1 MPTASLRSRCV
12 ATLILS
18 LGLAVASTAQAQADY
33 PSKPVTV
40 VIPFPPA
47 GSTDVLGRL
56 LAQSMGKALQQSVVI
71 ENVGGAGG
79 TIGSAKV
86 ARATGDGYTLLFN
99 NMAQASAPALY
110 ARLPFDPLVD
120 FEPVGLVAEVPMIL
134 VARKTFPGDN
144 LQAVL
149 AYARANPDK
158 LNFAH
163 AGVGATSQLCEV
175 LLKQATGVKWTSVPY
190 KGTGPALNDLL
201 GGQVDLICDQPAST
215 LGHIRAG
222 AIKPIA
228 VATSARLKILPA
240 VPTMAESG
248 LPGFQLAVWHGLYA
262 PKGTPRPAIDKLATA
277 LQSALRDAPLVDRY
291 QEMSASIAPPEQA
304 TPDALRRHLRSDVD
318 RWKTTLKAAG
328 ILPE

>member
-1 MPTASLRSRCV
+1 MKPFQRPVMRLLALALTVFATGSAHAQTDFPT
-12 ATLILS
+12 
-18 LGLAVASTAQAQADY
+18 
-33 PSKPVTV
+33 KPLNL

-56 LAQSMGKALQQSVVI
+56 LGQSMGKALQQTLVV

-79 TIGSAKV
+79 TIGAGKV
-86 ARATGDGYTLLFN
+86 ARAAGDGYTLLFN

-110 ARLPFDPLVD
+110 AKLPFDPLVD
-120 FEPVGLVAEVPMIL
+120 FEPVGLVADVPMIL
-134 VARKTFPGDN
+134 VARKGFPGDT

-175 LLKQATGVKWTSVPY
+175 LLKQATGAKWTSVPY

-201 GGQVDLICDQPAST
+201 GGQIDLICDQPAST
-215 LGHIRAG
+215 LGHIRSG

-228 VATSARLKILPA
+228 VATAARLKILPA

-248 LPGFQLAVWHGLYA
+248 LPNFQLAVWHGLYA
-262 PKGTPRPAIDKLATA
+262 AKGTPKPVVDKLAAA
-277 LQSALRDAPLVDRY
+277 LQAALRDAPLVERY
-291 QEMSASIAPPEQA
+291 QEMSAAIAPPEQA
-304 TPDALRRHLRSDVD
+304 TPDALRRHLKADVE
-318 RWKTTLKAAG
+318 RWKATLKAAG
-328 ILPE
+328 IQPE